1 MAGETGNLIG
11 GPYKEYVN
19 NQIIVR
25 QKLHGKANRS
35 TRELQYL
42 NSRNAWV
49 KLASGTSMSQQRLD
63 LLKDNPL
70 VSGTLPGKDLAIN
83 NVLFNGLTAVGDVT
97 GTPENKTTSISQKH
111 RAGITG
117 VNRAYG
123 VGGTSQYGYSP
134 MPGITDMTLKCLNR
148 GSIKKA
154 SIKLKAHNKNQFDVI
169 DVLYLRLGYTVLLE
183 WGFDKYVNNQGTIS
197 DQYTTLTE
205 DWFFKDQQDKQD
217 YREAFIKINEYRKK
231 TNGNYDAAF
240 GVISNF
246 SWTFEDDGS
255 YSIDMEVMSLGD
267 ILESLKV
274 DLPSLLFD
282 KSGVY
287 AERYAA
293 LLEEKGGD
301 TVGEEKFYSVLYDG
315 LKPCLDFLW
324 DNIVNWTGN
333 GQISPPETVDPGEE
347 FSYNNTGRDDVNNK
361 KGSYYLGQDNKTY
374 GTEWNY
380 GNIKNVQILTPAGLP
395 YTASAAI
402 FDKSFDWGAKLDGGS
417 DGLTTKTEL
426 VLKGLYG
433 VFDAGK
439 KTSDNDYETT
449 IEMIK
454 SPFGDNFSKNLNS
467 VARNFSG
474 EQEPK
479 STDLNSIQSSINEA
493 ANTLDET
500 VVSASVLLD
509 SDGDGE
515 LSTGELLDGSIVTG
529 LGLYARYAANVVD
542 FLTEDTPNKEVTYFF
557 PSPRFE
563 TSDPST
569 DELKEKYDYFLAT
582 SNTTGVNLL
591 QQYVPGSFNGK
602 NPADLDNFGKITV
615 MTTAIDRYKQNR
627 LENLDTD
634 LEEVLKEL
642 VNKGRKQVFLKYYVF
657 STPDSA
663 EKGPI
668 YNDAREIWA
677 SEYEDLNDSQ
687 KWKFILNNVGT
698 DSEGNTINVSERLG
712 ITKERF
718 YTKVYE
724 AFKEKGIADAVPN
737 TSEESKKLDALED
750 SLEGQEE
757 EGVEITEDQ
766 KQEKARLEKIVERQE
781 KDYITKDRNRIY
793 RFFYDKRFTRIDDED
808 VANADNFGDVSMIPG
823 EILGE
828 IKETK
833 NGNVDIIRLKIEP
846 LDFQWY
852 IRLGDFLN
860 FLNND
865 LLAKIDGAK
874 EGGTPIIS
882 VTNDIKT
889 NICYVIDNVYSLD
902 PQRIIVNN
910 DYFVE
915 GLSNPDD
922 SSTAVKSPIF
932 SELNKYVVTSGENK
946 WGQINNIY
954 FNFNRLEQ
962 IFDST
967 LVSNKVSLYEALK
980 EISNDINECLG
991 NINNIEPVIS
1001 EENVVFFIDQTTIPN
1016 IKDIANELGIPTMP
1030 EKEEAILEVFGI
1042 NKSGTGTNTSN
1053 FVRSINLQTKI
1064 SKGYATMITIGATSN
1079 GSIPGTEATAFSRW
1093 NFGIEDRFKNN
1104 IFDAKGQKNND
1115 IVNKKILEKYALMIT
1130 DPEKGSKFGFNS
1142 LVGETRVISTSNIKY
1157 NSNVAEDMYK
1167 LMQSEN
1173 SKELDDFGVPLNPIE
1188 SSIGFLPFNL
1198 SLTMDGISGFVI
1210 YNKLK
1215 INQKFLPS
1223 NYPETLEFVITQIN
1237 HKLSNNDWV
1246 TDLETIAIAKS
1257 VITK

>member
-11 GPYKEYVN
+11 GPYKDYVN
-19 NQIIVR
+19 DQIIVR

-97 GTPENKTTSISQKH
+97 GTPEDKTTSISQKH

-217 YREAFIKINEYRKK
+217 YREAFIKINEYRDR
-231 TNGNYDAAF
+231 TDGNYDAAF

-333 GQISPPETVDPGEE
+333 GQISPPETVNPGKE
-347 FSYNNTGRDDVNNK
+347 FAYNNTGRDDVSNK
-361 KGSYYLGQDNKTY
+361 QKGIYLSQENKTY

-402 FDKSFDWGAKLDGGS
+402 FDKSFNWDVKLDGGK
-417 DGLTTKTEL
+417 TKTEL
-426 VLKGLYG
+426 VLEGLYK
-433 VFDAGK
+433 VFYAGEI
-439 KTSDNDYETT
+439 TSDNDYEST
-449 IEMIK
+449 EEEVR
-454 SPFGDNFSKNLNS
+454 SPFGDNFSRNMNS

-479 STDLNSIQSSINEA
+479 TDTYNSISSGINEA

-515 LSTGELLDGSIVTG
+515 LSAGELAQGSIVTG
-529 LGLYARYAANVVD
+529 LGLYARYFAKVTD
-542 FLTEDTPNKEVTYFF
+542 FLTEDIPNEYTNYSF
-557 PSPRFE
+557 PTPRFE

-569 DELKEKYDYFLAT
+569 DELKNVYDEFLAT

-591 QQYVPGSFNGK
+591 QQYVPESFNGK
-602 NPADLDNFGKITV
+602 NPANLDDFEKLTV

-634 LEEVLKEL
+634 LEEVLENL
-642 VNKGRKQVFLKYYVF
+642 VNKGRKQVFLKYTVLK
-657 STPDSA
+657 SPDSV
-663 EKGPI
+663 EKGPL
-668 YNDAREIWA
+668 YNDAREVWA

-698 DSEGNTINVSERLG
+698 DSEGNTFNVSGALG

-737 TSEESKKLDALED
+737 TSQESKELDALEATI
-750 SLEGQEE
+750 EKQEE
-757 EGVEITEDQ
+757 GANEEQ
-766 KQEKARLEKIVERQE
+766 KEEKAELEKIVERQE

-793 RFFYDKRFTRIDDED
+793 RFFYDKRFTRIDDGD

-882 VTNDIKT
+882 VDNDIKT

-932 SELNKYVVTSGENK
+932 SELNKYTVVSGDNK
-946 WGQINNIY
+946 WGQLNNIY

-967 LVSNKVSLYEALK
+967 LVSSKVSLYEALK

-1016 IKDIANELGIPTMP
+1016 IKDIANELGIPTKP
-1030 EKEEAILEVFGI
+1030 EKDEAILEVFGI

-1142 LVGETRVISTSNIKY
+1142 LDGETRVISTSNIKY

>member
-205 DWFFKDQQDKQD
+205 DWFFKDQQDKSD
-217 YREAFIKINEYRKK
+217 YREAFKKINKYRDK

-402 FDKSFDWGAKLDGGS
+402 FDKSFDWDAKLDGG
-417 DGLTTKTEL
+417 TTKTEL
-426 VLKGLYG
+426 VLKGLYK
-433 VFDAGK
+433 VFYAGEI
-439 KTSDNDYETT
+439 TSDNDYESTE
-449 IEMIK
+449 EMIT

-479 STDLNSIQSSINEA
+479 STDLNSIQSNINEA

-515 LSTGELLDGSIVTG
+515 LSTGELLQGSIVTG

-882 VTNDIKT
+882 VANDIKT

>member
-1 MAGETGNLIG
+1 M
-11 GPYKEYVN
+11 
-19 NQIIVR
+19 
-25 QKLHGKANRS
+25 
-35 TRELQYL
+35 
-42 NSRNAWV
+42 
-49 KLASGTSMSQQRLD
+49 
-63 LLKDNPL
+63 
-70 VSGTLPGKDLAIN
+70 
-83 NVLFNGLTAVGDVT
+83 
-97 GTPENKTTSISQKH
+97 
-111 RAGITG
+111 IT
-117 VNRAYG
+117 
-123 VGGTSQYGYSP
+123 
-134 MPGITDMTLKCLNR
+134 
-148 GSIKKA
+148 
-154 SIKLKAHNKNQFDVI
+154 
-169 DVLYLRLGYTVLLE
+169 
-183 WGFDKYVNNQGTIS
+183 
-197 DQYTTLTE
+197 
-205 DWFFKDQQDKQD
+205 
-217 YREAFIKINEYRKK
+217 
-231 TNGNYDAAF
+231 
-240 GVISNF
+240 
-246 SWTFEDDGS
+246 
-255 YSIDMEVMSLGD
+255 
-267 ILESLKV
+267 
-274 DLPSLLFD
+274 
-282 KSGVY
+282 
-287 AERYAA
+287 
-293 LLEEKGGD
+293 
-301 TVGEEKFYSVLYDG
+301 
-315 LKPCLDFLW
+315 
-324 DNIVNWTGN
+324 
-333 GQISPPETVDPGEE
+333 
-347 FSYNNTGRDDVNNK
+347 
-361 KGSYYLGQDNKTY
+361 
-374 GTEWNY
+374 
-380 GNIKNVQILTPAGLP
+380 
-395 YTASAAI
+395 
-402 FDKSFDWGAKLDGGS
+402 
-417 DGLTTKTEL
+417 
-426 VLKGLYG
+426 
-433 VFDAGK
+433 
-439 KTSDNDYETT
+439 
-449 IEMIK
+449 

-479 STDLNSIQSSINEA
+479 STDLNSIQSNINEA

-515 LSTGELLDGSIVTG
+515 LSTGELLQGSIVTG

-542 FLTEDTPNKEVTYFF
+542 FLTEDIPNKEVTYFF

-698 DSEGNTINVSERLG
+698 DSEGNTFNVSEELG

-724 AFKEKGIADAVPN
+724 AFKEEGIADAVPN
-737 TSEESKKLDALED
+737 TSQESKELDALEATI
-750 SLEGQEE
+750 EKQEE
-757 EGVEITEDQ
+757 GANEQQ
-766 KQEKARLEKIVERQE
+766 KEKKAELEKIVERQE

-808 VANADNFGDVSMIPG
+808 VANADNFGDVNMIPG

-882 VTNDIKT
+882 VANDIKT

-991 NINNIEPVIS
+991 NINNIEP
-1001 EENVVFFIDQTTIPN
+1001 
-1016 IKDIANELGIPTMP
+1016 M
-1030 EKEEAILEVFGI
+1030 
-1042 NKSGTGTNTSN
+1042 
-1053 FVRSINLQTKI
+1053 
-1064 SKGYATMITIGATSN
+1064 
-1079 GSIPGTEATAFSRW
+1079 
-1093 NFGIEDRFKNN
+1093 
-1104 IFDAKGQKNND
+1104 
-1115 IVNKKILEKYALMIT
+1115 
-1130 DPEKGSKFGFNS
+1130 
-1142 LVGETRVISTSNIKY
+1142 
-1157 NSNVAEDMYK
+1157 
-1167 LMQSEN
+1167 
-1173 SKELDDFGVPLNPIE
+1173 
-1188 SSIGFLPFNL
+1188 
-1198 SLTMDGISGFVI
+1198 
-1210 YNKLK
+1210 
-1215 INQKFLPS
+1215 
-1223 NYPETLEFVITQIN
+1223 
-1237 HKLSNNDWV
+1237 
-1246 TDLETIAIAKS
+1246 
-1257 VITK
+1257 

>member
-882 VTNDIKT
+882 VANDIKT

>member
-205 DWFFKDQQDKQD
+205 DWFFKDQQDKSD
-217 YREAFIKINEYRKK
+217 YREAFKKINKYRDK

-282 KSGVY
+282 KSGAY

-402 FDKSFDWGAKLDGGS
+402 FDKSFDWDAKLDGG
-417 DGLTTKTEL
+417 TTKTEL
-426 VLKGLYG
+426 VLKGLYR
-433 VFDAGK
+433 VFDAGL

-449 IEMIK
+449 IEMVK

-479 STDLNSIQSSINEA
+479 STDLNSIQSNINEA

-515 LSTGELLDGSIVTG
+515 LSTGELLQGSIVTG

-808 VANADNFGDVSMIPG
+808 VANADNFGDVNMIPG

>member
-205 DWFFKDQQDKQD
+205 DWFFKDQQDKSD
-217 YREAFIKINEYRKK
+217 YREAFKKINKYRDK

-282 KSGVY
+282 KSGAY

-347 FSYNNTGRDDVNNK
+347 FSYNNTGRDDVSNK
-361 KGSYYLGQDNKTY
+361 QKGIYLSQENKTY

-402 FDKSFDWGAKLDGGS
+402 FDKSFDWDAKLDGG
-417 DGLTTKTEL
+417 TTKTEL
-426 VLKGLYG
+426 VLKGLYK
-433 VFDAGK
+433 VFYAGEI
-439 KTSDNDYETT
+439 TSDNDYESTE
-449 IEMIK
+449 EMVT

-479 STDLNSIQSSINEA
+479 STDLNSIQSNINEA

-515 LSTGELLDGSIVTG
+515 LSTGELLQGSIVTG

-542 FLTEDTPNKEVTYFF
+542 FLTEDIPNKEVTYFF